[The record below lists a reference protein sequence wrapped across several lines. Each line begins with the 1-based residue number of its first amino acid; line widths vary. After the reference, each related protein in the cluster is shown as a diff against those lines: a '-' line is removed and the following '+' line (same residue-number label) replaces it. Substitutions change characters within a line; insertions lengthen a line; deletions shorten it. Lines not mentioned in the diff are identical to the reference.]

1 MDRLIDLRS
10 TDAMTTPT
18 IPTRPPALLAGSPAF
33 DVAPTGHPVRDVPAD
48 LVRRALASRSYAVL
62 ATVSPAGRP
71 HAAGVLYTMVGDD
84 LWLSTETTSRKGRN
98 LLASPHVGVTV
109 PVRRLPIGP
118 PATIHLQ
125 GRAVVVAVDD
135 PEVLRLVA
143 TGDLK
148 AITSHGEREIPDG
161 CFVRITPGRTIH
173 TYALGMSLWSAL
185 RNPLASAGRSTLRP

>member
-1 MDRLIDLRS
+1 
-10 TDAMTTPT
+10 MTTATAPT
-18 IPTRPPALLAGSPAF
+18 TIDAPPAPLEGSPAS
-33 DVAPTGHPVRDVPAD
+33 ASTGHPVRDVPAD
-48 LVRRALASRSYAVL
+48 LVRRALARRSYAVL

-125 GRAVVVAVDD
+125 GRATVLAVDD

-173 TYALGMSLWSAL
+173 TYALGMSLWSVL
-185 RNPLASAGRSTLRP
+185 RNPLASAGRSTFRP

>member
-1 MDRLIDLRS
+1 
-10 TDAMTTPT
+10 MTTATIALPT
-18 IPTRPPALLAGSPAF
+18 PVDLAS
-33 DVAPTGHPVRDVPAD
+33 TGHPVRDVPAD
-48 LVRRALASRSYAVL
+48 LVRRALAKRSYAVL

-125 GRAVVVAVDD
+125 GRAEVLAVDD
-135 PEVLRLVA
+135 PEVRRLVA

-148 AITSHGEREIPDG
+148 AITSHGELEIPDG
-161 CFVRITPGRTIH
+161 CFVRITPARTIH

-185 RNPLASAGRSTLRP
+185 RNPLAAAGRTSFG

>member
-1 MDRLIDLRS
+1 MRSWAMDRLTDPGS
-10 TDAMTTPT
+10 TGAMTTATAPA
-18 IPTRPPALLAGSPAF
+18 PPLDL
-33 DVAPTGHPVRDVPAD
+33 APTGHPVRDVPAA
-48 LVRRALASRSYAVL
+48 LVRRALATRSYAVL

-118 PATIHLQ
+118 PATIHFQ
-125 GRAVVVAVDD
+125 GRADVLAVDD

-143 TGDLK
+143 TADLE
-148 AITSHGEREIPDG
+148 AVTSHGELEIPDG

-173 TYALGMSLWSAL
+173 TYALGMSLWTVL
-185 RNPLASAGRSTLRP
+185 RNPLASAGRSTFRP